1 VWASWRPRLMWI
13 TLPIGIFLPLS
24 QIPAITA
31 TANHYFLD
39 AAAGTVVAL
48 LGFPAALALRRWAYP
63 PLIGVLE
70 RSPWPALRGWLPADT
85 GEVKPEAGVSG
96 GWGGGGLGGPANSS
110 GGTSAGG
117 SGWRRPPP

>member
-1 VWASWRPRLMWI
+1 MPSLHFGLDLLLGIGIVWASWRQPWMWL

-39 AAAGTVVAL
+39 AAAGMAVAL

-63 PLIGVLE
+63 PLIAALE
-70 RSPWPALRGWLPADT
+70 RSPWPSLRGWLPADT
-85 GEVKPEAGVSG
+85 GDSAEVEPKAGVSG
-96 GWGGGGLGGPANSS
+96 
-110 GGTSAGG
+110 
-117 SGWRRPPP
+117 